1 MRHAHLI
8 LLPLFLL
15 GLWLLL
21 NRSVSPGHI
30 ALGTVLAVWLAW
42 ASTSLRPLRA
52 KPRRL
57 WLLAGLAARLFV
69 DVTKSNVAVAKLIWR
84 PGRELTPGF
93 MTIPLKLRDPH
104 ALAVLACCLTY
115 TPGTVVV
122 DIKRGENLTLHV
134 LDLQN
139 EQAWVSFV
147 QDRYERTL
155 LEVFQ

>member
-1 MRHAHLI
+1 MRRAYLI

-30 ALGTVLAVWLAW
+30 ALGAALAIWLSW
-42 ASTSLRPLRA
+42 GSTRLRPLRA
-52 KPRRL
+52 KPHRL
-57 WLLAGLAARLFV
+57 WLLAGLVARLLV
-69 DVTKSNVAVAKLIWR
+69 DVTRSNLAVARLIWR
-84 PGRELTPGF
+84 PGRDLTPGF

-122 DIKRGENLTLHV
+122 DIKRGESVTLHV

-139 EQAWVSFV
+139 EEAWVSFV
-147 QDRYERTL
+147 QDRYERIL